1 MKVICGKMPRLW
13 FTFCPICSSS
23 NATGDVGKYRVDIA
37 SGVEVLDVLTA
48 IIEQFNKR
56 LSGQDT
62 SMLILCNNDGSRLEN
77 DELVNVEMFDSSRE
91 SPLILKYTPQQG
103 KKHHLFFIHSS
114 SPCIVVFFLLFV
126 LYYHV
131 DNHVYLLLSFSSG
144 SLPTPPTKVSSESPS
159 KKVIFAAIQQVEKNL
174 TKKITKQNIKIDGIS
189 NRLSSGLQGPRTR
202 SQWVKDL
209 KSKDMLTFD
218 INFFQTFDES
228 VESSPDLLRLI
239 SGEKIANID
248 FSIRVGE
255 EPRKVKNQIIIGSRE
270 HFGNVV
276 QQVILLT
283 GRRHDCDARNK
294 PSVGSHKPDY
304 LLRITVCAGEQS
316 IVVVG
321 EIKGMADLDR
331 EFSDEEVGQILDFIQ
346 ELLIKQGWRKF
357 ALGFL
362 TDGVRF
368 EFFRGTRRESKIE
381 FTRSGLISEG
391 AGWTRLSQLLQ
402 QSNEVLGFKPTTVD
416 GWRIGDW
423 LGSGATSSAFAA
435 TSEDGIIASAVC
447 KIFCGDE
454 EEAVQR
460 RQNELRALN
469 LMRENEWTPKVAS
482 EILTTAGDHAMP
494 VLLVTPR
501 GEKLG
506 INGVRLPISAFATL
520 VGTLETSHSLN
531 LCHNDICPENMFA
544 VEDEESDS
552 YFVLLNDWGSSM
564 TFEEVAAAEKFCTHE
579 QYYNVG
585 NMGAAE
591 DLAALV
597 RSVFVLTQCTF
608 SPVETVEELDS
619 HMHLQWSWGDALDAA
634 LALDYKAVERFLLTG
649 NVADVDT
656 ALSALTI
663 SSSS

>member
-1 MKVICGKMPRLW
+1 M
-13 FTFCPICSSS
+13 
-23 NATGDVGKYRVDIA
+23 
-37 SGVEVLDVLTA
+37 
-48 IIEQFNKR
+48 Q
-56 LSGQDT
+56 
-62 SMLILCNNDGSRLEN
+62 
-77 DELVNVEMFDSSRE
+77 VNLE
-91 SPLILKYTPQQG
+91 SPT
-103 KKHHLFFIHSS
+103 
-114 SPCIVVFFLLFV
+114 
-126 LYYHV
+126 
-131 DNHVYLLLSFSSG
+131 
-144 SLPTPPTKVSSESPS
+144 
-159 KKVIFAAIQQVEKNL
+159 KKVLFAAIQQVEKNL
-174 TKKITKQNIKIDGIS
+174 TKKITKQNIKIDVIS

-209 KSKDMLTFD
+209 KSKEMLKLD
-218 INFFQTFDES
+218 INFFQSFEES
-228 VESSPDLLRLI
+228 VESSPELLRLI
-239 SGEKIANID
+239 SGEKVANFD

-255 EPRKVKNQIIIGSRE
+255 EPKKKGRQTIVGSRE

-276 QQVILLT
+276 EQVILLT

-316 IVVVG
+316 IIVVG

-368 EFFRGTRRESKIE
+368 EFFRGTRRDSKIE

-402 QSNEVLGFKPTTVD
+402 QSNEVLGFNPTTVD
-416 GWRIGDW
+416 GWRIEDW

-435 TSEDGIIASAVC
+435 ASDDGSITSAVC
-447 KIFCGDE
+447 KIYCGAE
-454 EEAVQR
+454 EEAVKR
-460 RQNELRALN
+460 RENELRALN
-469 LMRENEWTPKVAS
+469 LMRDNEWIPKVVS
-482 EILTTAGDHAMP
+482 EILTTSGDNAIP

-506 INGVRLPISAFATL
+506 ISGVRLPISAYSNL
-520 VGTLETSHSLN
+520 VGTLEASHSLE
-531 LCHNDICPENMFA
+531 LCHNDICPENVFA

-552 YFVLLNDWGSSM
+552 YYILLNDWGSSM
-564 TFEEVAAAEKFCTHE
+564 TFEEVAAADKFCTHE

-585 NMGAAE
+585 NMGAAQ

-608 SPVETVEELDS
+608 SHVETVAELDA
-619 HMHLQWSWGDALDAA
+619 HMQLQWSWGDALDAA

-663 SSSS
+663 SNNS